1 MNILT
6 MVQNEEGKID
16 ETKLTN
22 VLENYKG
29 LETKNKEMNEKI
41 TAFDSQKDEI
51 IKQAKS
57 SAIKIQEGGTLDF
70 SSLVSDATSG
80 DSFKEVIKASG
91 VSQGVVDTIIPTLN
105 KFEQEAKELL
115 ESSETKSRIQQ
126 AKDLELGI
134 NEKTVAFLSKDDYS
148 AIVKLAN
155 RGKGPGNAGDASQI
169 AAPLDRVSA
178 ERKLDNLTQKSTKT
192 LKEWEEVARL
202 KEILDN

>member
-29 LETKNKEMNEKI
+29 LETKNKEMSEKI

-155 RGKGPGNAGDASQI
+155 RGKEPGNAGDDSKI

-178 ERKLDNLTQKSTKT
+178 EKKLDNLTQKSTKT

>member
-1 MNILT
+1 

>member
-29 LETKNKEMNEKI
+29 LETKNKEMSEKI

-155 RGKGPGNAGDASQI
+155 RGKGPGNAGDDSQI

-178 ERKLDNLTQKSTKT
+178 EKKLDNLTQKSTKT
-192 LKEWEEVARL
+192 LKEWDEVAKL

>member
-1 MNILT
+1 

-29 LETKNKEMNEKI
+29 LETKNKEMSEKI

>member
-29 LETKNKEMNEKI
+29 LETKNKEMSEKI

-51 IKQAKS
+51 VKQAKS

-70 SSLVSDATSG
+70 SGLVSDATSG
-80 DSFKEVIKASG
+80 DSFKELIKASG
-91 VSQGVVDTIIPTLN
+91 VSQGVVDTIVPALN
-105 KFEQEAKELL
+105 KFEQDAKELL

-134 NEKTVAFLSKDDYS
+134 SEKTVAFLSKDDYS

-155 RGKGPGNAGDASQI
+155 KGQESGNPSDDNEVV
-169 AAPLDRVSA
+169 APLDRVSA
-178 ERKLDNLTQKSTKT
+178 EKKLDNLNQKSTKT
-192 LKEWEEVARL
+192 LKEWVEVAKL